1 MVTLFAPVQV
11 WLVLLEHFPAA
22 NMIGVFLSSVSLRIW
37 LGVEFGTVSSDTS
50 VKIGFLFLSA
60 GDFIGLANVI
70 DTTA

>member
-1 MVTLFAPVQV
+1 LKGVLTKIFYFDCFYLF
-11 WLVLLEHFPAA
+11 
-22 NMIGVFLSSVSLRIW
+22 ID
-37 LGVEFGTVSSDTS
+37 LGVELGTVSSDTS